1 MGNVAVEYNEKR
13 FRRMIPTEPEWFY
26 KMRRE
31 SWEKFLNTPLPDRVT
46 HLWRYTKPENFLIS
60 NPDPLMNSTVL
71 PGIGVSPNGYDWQ
84 SEYSARGVER
94 EDFTSGIVMTDQLA
108 EAGVIIKN
116 LRHAVNENEDIV
128 EGYLGKLVGNDFGKF
143 EALNLALWNTGFL
156 LYIPDNT
163 VIEKPIHLSRVPV
176 GQAASSRLLVV
187 VGRNCQAT
195 VIDDYTSPSEK
206 APDIFNGVVELFV
219 NEASNVR
226 YVSLQRLSENTKMFM
241 TQRMRAEQQ
250 ANVYTVF
257 GSFGSKVGKFDAGS
271 ILNGA
276 GAESRMYG
284 MAFGSEKQHFD
295 HHTVHHHTHGETY
308 SNLDVKVVLKDRAV
322 SAYTGLIRIEEHA
335 DVSEA
340 YQENRNLLL
349 NENTQ
354 ADSIPELEILTD
366 QVSCSHGA
374 TVGPIDP
381 EMIFYL
387 RSRGYSMEEAVRAIV
402 TGFVEPTFKEVPED
416 LRDNLR
422 KAVLEKLE
430 AE

>member
-1 MGNVAVEYNEKR
+1 MGNVAVEHKEKS
-13 FRRMIPTEPEWFY
+13 FRRIIPNEPEWFY
-26 KMRRE
+26 ALRKE
-31 SWEKFLNTPLPDRVT
+31 SWERFLETPMPNRIK
-46 HLWRYTKPENFLIS
+46 HLWRYTKPEYFLIA

-84 SEYSARGVER
+84 SDYSARGVER
-94 EDFTSGIVMTDQLA
+94 EDFTSGIVMADELS

-128 EGYLGKLVGNDFGKF
+128 HEYLGKLVGNDFGKF

-156 LYIPDNT
+156 VYIPDNT
-163 VIEKPIHLSRVPV
+163 VIEKPIHLGRMPV
-176 GQAASSRLLVV
+176 GQAASSRILVV
-187 VGRNCQAT
+187 VGKNCQAT
-195 VIDDYTSPSEK
+195 VIDDYTSPNDRVS
-206 APDIFNGVVELFV
+206 DVYNGAVELFV
-219 NEASNVR
+219 DEASHVR
-226 YVSLQRLSENTKMFM
+226 YVTLQRLADSTKTFV
-241 TQRMRAEQQ
+241 TQRMKAEKQS
-250 ANVYTVF
+250 NVYTVF
-257 GSFGSKVGKFDAGS
+257 GSFGSKVAKFDVGT

-354 ADSIPELEILTD
+354 AESIPELEILTD

-387 RSRGYSMEEAVRAIV
+387 KSRGFDTDEAVRAIV

-416 LRDNLR
+416 LRDTLR
-422 KAVLEKLE
+422 AAVVEKLE